1 MNNSRQ
7 PNDPADHLQPFPN
20 AQPSQDASALPVLS
34 DEDSHAL
41 MSLAI
46 SVASSASDDD
56 EQTRAALFDEAA
68 DVLNRH
74 PAAIH
79 IYHKMLQTVTDL
91 ESVPA
96 GSESSRARRRPV
108 VASIRRSGSFLQW
121 ADKQPARVLRKTE
134 MARDSTAQSELR
146 FAERLS
152 QCELEIQIE
161 TRGRSKFLVAVLIT
175 FLNPVV
181 PAQQLVLR
189 LQLEDGSHLEARPH
203 NQLAEFSDVPA
214 GTAELLILQHNAD
227 GTQTELDGL
236 ALQLTAEI

>member
-20 AQPSQDASALPVLS
+20 AQPSQDASALPELL
-34 DEDSHAL
+34 EDDHQAL
-41 MSLAI
+41 LSLAI

-121 ADKQPARVLRKTE
+121 ADKQPARILRKTE

-181 PAQQLVLR
+181 SAQQLVLR

>member
-7 PNDPADHLQPFPN
+7 PHDPADHLQPFLN

-68 DVLNRH
+68 DVLTRY

-79 IYHKMLQTVTDL
+79 IYRNMLQTVTELDRI
-91 ESVPA
+91 PA
-96 GSESSRARRRPV
+96 KSGNSRTRRRPV

-121 ADKQPARVLRKTE
+121 ADKVPARVLRKTE
-134 MARDSTAQSELR
+134 VARDTTAQSELR

-161 TRGRSKFLVAVLIT
+161 TRGRSKFLVAALIT

-181 PAQQLVLR
+181 PAELLLLR

-214 GTAELLILQHNAD
+214 GTAELLILQQNAD